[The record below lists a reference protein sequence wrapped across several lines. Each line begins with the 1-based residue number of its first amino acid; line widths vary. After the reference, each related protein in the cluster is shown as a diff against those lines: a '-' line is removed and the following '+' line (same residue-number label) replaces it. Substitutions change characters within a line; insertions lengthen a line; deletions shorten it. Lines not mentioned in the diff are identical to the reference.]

1 MKSSVSILN
10 IYLRVLEMFTKVS
23 VSFIV
28 VEKLRREEESK

>member
-10 IYLRVLEMFTKVS
+10 IYLCVFEMFTKGS

>member
-1 MKSSVSILN
+1 MRSSVSILA
-10 IYLRVLEMFTKVS
+10 IYLCAFEMFTKES